1 VHPNTSTTSRPEK
14 WHGLV
19 VLGGMT
25 VPLGTAVPM
34 VEAADLSRFLRF
46 VEGAFFIAHFFFSF
60 LLLLGF

>member
-1 VHPNTSTTSRPEK
+1 
-14 WHGLV
+14 

-46 VEGAFFIAHFFFSF
+46 VEGAFFIPHFFFSF